1 MKHGCQCYRCKSC
14 GRQFTKAIRLD
25 NEVIKTEYIE
35 GKQTLVQLSAKYGV
49 SKSTIWRRLRCMRH
63 VRVISMHKDVVVNM
77 DTTYWGRG
85 FGLMVIKDT
94 FRNKIL
100 WYKFVRHETVSD
112 YLEGVEWLRSK
123 GFRIHGIVCDGLRGL
138 FHELRSYNVQMCQFH
153 QVMIV
158 RRYLTNKPDLPASR
172 ELLDICYMMTR
183 TDKESFVGMLEGWQA
198 RWEHFLNERSED
210 KKTGKT
216 SYTHKRLRS
225 AYLSL
230 KRNMPWLWTF
240 YDNPQ
245 LHMPNTNNALEGVFT
260 DIKTKLRV
268 HSGITRMRRMALIQ
282 EYIARHY

>member
-1 MKHGCQCYRCKSC
+1 M
-14 GRQFTKAIRLD
+14 
-25 NEVIKTEYIE
+25 
-35 GKQTLVQLSAKYGV
+35 
-49 SKSTIWRRLRCMRH
+49 
-63 VRVISMHKDVVVNM
+63 
-77 DTTYWGRG
+77 
-85 FGLMVIKDT
+85 
-94 FRNKIL
+94 
-100 WYKFVRHETVSD
+100 
-112 YLEGVEWLRSK
+112 
-123 GFRIHGIVCDGLRGL
+123 
-138 FHELRSYNVQMCQFH
+138 
-153 QVMIV
+153 MIV
-158 RRYLTNKPDLPASR
+158 RRYLTNKPELPASR

-198 RWEHFLNERSED
+198 RWEYFLNERSED

-225 AYLSL
+225 TYLSL

-245 LHMPNTNNALEGVFT
+245 LYMPNTNNALEGVFT

>member
-1 MKHGCQCYRCKSC
+1 
-14 GRQFTKAIRLD
+14 
-25 NEVIKTEYIE
+25 
-35 GKQTLVQLSAKYGV
+35 
-49 SKSTIWRRLRCMRH
+49 MRH

-100 WYKFVRHETVSD
+100 WYKFVRHETISD

-123 GFRIHGIVCDGLRGL
+123 GFRIHGIVCDGMRGL

-153 QVMIV
+153 QMMIV
-158 RRYLTNKPDLPASR
+158 RRYLTNKPELPASR

-183 TDKESFVGMLEGWQA
+183 TDKESFVGMLEEWQA
-198 RWEHFLNERSED
+198 KWKYFLNERSED

-245 LHMPNTNNALEGVFT
+245 LHIPNTNNALEGVFT
-260 DIKTKLRV
+260 DVKTKLRV